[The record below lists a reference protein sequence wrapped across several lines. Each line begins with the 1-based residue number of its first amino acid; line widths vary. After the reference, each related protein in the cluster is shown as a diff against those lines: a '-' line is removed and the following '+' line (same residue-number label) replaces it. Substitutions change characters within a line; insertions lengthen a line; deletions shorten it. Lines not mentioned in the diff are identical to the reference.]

1 MGIISNMVQNVVT
14 IYGLLFFC
22 WCTFLP
28 QPVTSPPRF
37 LPFAHTN
44 RPSNPAPDVV
54 RGPAPPASPESWCP
68 HVQTARPSEHSFSRE
83 YFLRETRGPRICV
96 FHTPRP
102 SHTRADPLAVSKHRF
117 RQCPAVRAKRNRRHH
132 NHRRIELCRDALPV
146 VPQLPQNHII
156 DRRTD
161 ITLLEVR
168 APPQAVPA
176 PWLPPPPRER
186 DPLVNSSLFRVQS
199 RRFESFAYLFTAI
212 ACSSKCPPRSSAP
225 APINSRAGKS
235 VVVK

>member
-1 MGIISNMVQNVVT
+1 MGIISNMVQNAVT
-14 IYGLLFFC
+14 IYGLLFLC
-22 WCTFLP
+22 CCTFVP
-28 QPVTSPPRF
+28 QPVTS

-44 RPSNPAPDVV
+44 RPSNPAADVV
-54 RGPAPPASPESWCP
+54 RRPTPPASPESLCP
-68 HVQTARPSEHSFSRE
+68 HVQTSRPSEHSFFRE

-102 SHTRADPLAVSKHRF
+102 SHTRADPLAVSKHRYGI
-117 RQCPAVRAKRNRRHH
+117 ARHH

-146 VPQLPQNHII
+146 VPQLPQNHTI

-168 APPQAVPA
+168 A

-199 RRFESFAYLFTAI
+199 RRFASFAYLFTAI

>member
-1 MGIISNMVQNVVT
+1 MVQNVVT
-14 IYGLLFFC
+14 IYGLLFVC
-22 WCTFLP
+22 WVLSSPSRLLHRRALFPLHIRIDP
-28 QPVTSPPRF
+28 QTQRQMLSGVQLHQRLQNLGVHMF
-37 LPFAHTN
+37 RRLV
-44 RPSNPAPDVV
+44 RPNILF
-54 RGPAPPASPESWCP
+54 PENII
-68 HVQTARPSEHSFSRE
+68 
-83 YFLRETRGPRICV
+83 LRETRGPRICV

-102 SHTRADPLAVSKHRF
+102 SHARADPLAVSKHRF

-146 VPQLPQNHII
+146 VPQLPQNHTI

-186 DPLVNSSLFRVQS
+186 DPLVNSSSFRVQS

>member
-1 MGIISNMVQNVVT
+1 MGIISNMVQNIVT
-14 IYGLLFFC
+14 IYGLLFLC
-22 WCTFLP
+22 WCTFVP
-28 QPVTSPPRF
+28 QPVTSPPRS

-44 RPSNPAPDVV
+44 RPSNPAADVV
-54 RGPAPPASPESWCP
+54 RRPTPPASPESWRP

-83 YFLRETRGPRICV
+83 YFLRD
-96 FHTPRP
+96 
-102 SHTRADPLAVSKHRF
+102 TRADPLAVSKHRF

-146 VPQLPQNHII
+146 VPQLPQNHTIN
-156 DRRTD
+156 RRTD

-186 DPLVNSSLFRVQS
+186 DPLVNSSSFRV
-199 RRFESFAYLFTAI
+199 
-212 ACSSKCPPRSSAP
+212 PRSAFSPDDSNRSLTSSPQSP
-225 APINSRAGKS
+225 AARNVRRAAALQPR
-235 VVVK
+235 

>member
-1 MGIISNMVQNVVT
+1 MT
-14 IYGLLFFC
+14 IYGHYIKYGPKYSDHIRSVIPLLVYF
-22 WCTFLP
+22 
-28 QPVTSPPRF
+28 R
-37 LPFAHTN
+37 
-44 RPSNPAPDVV
+44 
-54 RGPAPPASPESWCP
+54 PPAGYFTAALSSLCTYES
-68 HVQTARPSEHSFSRE
+68 TLKPSGR
-83 YFLRETRGPRICV
+83 C
-96 FHTPRP
+96 
-102 SHTRADPLAVSKHRF
+102 
-117 RQCPAVRAKRNRRHH
+117 CPASNSTSVSRILASTCSDGSSVRTFFFPRTLSYAKHVAPEFVCSIRLGRHIRALTHSQFRNIAFVNVQPYAQNGIARHH

-146 VPQLPQNHII
+146 VPQLPQNHTI

-168 APPQAVPA
+168 A

-199 RRFESFAYLFTAI
+199 RRFASFAYLFTAI